1 MDAVDRTEGADP
13 VFTREWLVHE
23 WRRPRFDVSRDTRV
37 VVAPEGDLAAYVEIY
52 DSVPRAEVE
61 SAGRVHPD
69 HRGRGI
75 GAFLLAWA
83 EHGAEG
89 LAQGHAIELYVDSSG
104 ADTSAAALLQSRG
117 FQVVRH
123 FWHMEIELG
132 RELNTPRKIASISID
147 RFEPGRDDRPVYEL
161 MTEAFKGHWG
171 YPEESLA
178 EWRRSKL
185 ERDDYDPELWW
196 VARDGRRVVGTLI
209 GNIAQDDMRAWVS
222 ELAVAGDYRGKGIGT
237 CLLEH
242 AFAGFVNRGMPR
254 VRLNVD
260 SENETGATRLYERVG
275 MTIVRRFD
283 IYVKTLSPSD

>member
-1 MDAVDRTEGADP
+1 MDDVDRTEGADP
-13 VFTREWLVHE
+13 VFTRQWLLHD
-23 WRRPRFDVSRDTRV
+23 WRRPRFEISRDTRV
-37 VVAPEGDLAAYVEIY
+37 VVAPEGGPAAYVEIY

-75 GAFLLAWA
+75 GAYLLGWA
-83 EHGAEG
+83 EDRARE
-89 LAQGHAIELYVDSSG
+89 LAQGHAVELYVDSSG
-104 ADTSAAALLQSRG
+104 ADKSAAALLRSRR
-117 FQVVRH
+117 FHAVRH
-123 FWHMEIELG
+123 FWHMEIALEQAPMP
-132 RELNTPRKIASISID
+132 REIAPIFID
-147 RFEPGRDDRPVYEL
+147 RFEPGRDERAAYEL

-185 ERDDYDPELWW
+185 EREDYDPDLWW

-209 GNIAQDDMRAWVS
+209 GNIAKDDMRAWVS
-222 ELAVAGDYRGKGIGT
+222 ELAVARDYRGKGIGT

-242 AFAGFVNRGMPR
+242 AFAGFVNRGMSR

-260 SENETGATRLYERVG
+260 SENVTGATRLYERVG
-275 MTIVRRFD
+275 MSIVRRYD
-283 IYVKTLSPSD
+283 IYLKTLSPID